1 MAYTPPITWTDGGVP
16 TAAQL
21 NQQIRDNLNY
31 LHSGRKIF
39 QVIRALGAGDLT
51 TTSTSNVLVTGFEA
65 YFVTNISRMFFML
78 CFNMGVTGGTGVL
91 ELHLDGVAQG
101 ELWVANTPNSGST
114 QNQCFYLRQ
123 FLSLAN
129 NTTHYFQLYWRV
141 TAGTATMFC
150 SQSFINMTG
159 IEF

>member
-1 MAYTPPITWTDGGVP
+1 MAYSDPITWSDGNVP

-31 LHSGRKIF
+31 LHSGRSIF
-39 QVIRALGAGDLT
+39 QITRAIGAGNLT

-65 YFVTNISRMFFML
+65 FFETDISRMFLML
-78 CFNMGVTGGTGVL
+78 SYNMGVTGGTGVL
-91 ELHLDGVAQG
+91 ELHLDGVALG
-101 ELWVANTPNSGST
+101 ELWVATTPNSGSI